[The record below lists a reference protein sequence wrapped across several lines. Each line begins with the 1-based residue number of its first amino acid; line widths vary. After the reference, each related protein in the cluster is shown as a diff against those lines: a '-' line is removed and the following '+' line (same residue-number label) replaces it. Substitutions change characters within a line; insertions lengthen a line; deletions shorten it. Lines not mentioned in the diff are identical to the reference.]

1 MARARSRPSRSRSRE
16 VRLIKISQLAALS
29 GVPGPT
35 IKHYLREGLLGEP
48 ARKTSRNMAY
58 YDARLAERVKVIKEL
73 QAERFLPLR
82 LIGELLEAAPSAT
95 VRADRERAGKR
106 QLGELAPAIRDLA
119 RTGRGLTRAQVLA
132 SLPITA
138 LELDYLAR
146 LGLVAPEA
154 ASGGGGEPV
163 YRGTDAELLELL
175 ADIRRQG
182 LGDVFPISLVEPY
195 AAAVRAM
202 IRIEI
207 DMFRRRVLEGGVPLP
222 RPVPEVATQAV
233 DIGRR
238 LLVGLRAK
246 LLPPELE
253 ALAASAS
260 PPEGSDR

>member
-1 MARARSRPSRSRSRE
+1 VARARSRAPRSRE
-16 VRLIKISQLAALS
+16 VRLVKISQLAELS

-58 YDARLAERVKVIKEL
+58 YDARLAERVKVIKGL

-82 LIGELLEAAPSAT
+82 LIGELLEPAPSAT

-119 RTGRGLTRAQVLA
+119 RAGRGLTRAQVLA

-146 LGLVAPEA
+146 LGLVIPET
-154 ASGGGGEPV
+154 SGGGEPI
-163 YRGTDAELLELL
+163 YRGIDAELLELL

-207 DMFRRRVLEGGVPLP
+207 DMFRRRVLEGGLPLP

-253 ALAASAS
+253 ALAASAA
-260 PPEGSDR
+260 PVEGGSDR